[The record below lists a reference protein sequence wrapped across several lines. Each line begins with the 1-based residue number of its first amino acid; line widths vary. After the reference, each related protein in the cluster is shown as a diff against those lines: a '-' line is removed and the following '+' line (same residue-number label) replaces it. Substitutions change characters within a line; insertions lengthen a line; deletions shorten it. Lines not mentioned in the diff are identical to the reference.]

1 MNASNFFILVSFA
14 KKMSKILEIFAKKPV
29 KKKFKLSQEFA
40 KDLNIVSDN
49 GTKQMILTSK
59 EQQEKIENLNE
70 END

>member
-1 MNASNFFILVSFA
+1 MLQAYCYTKRNG
-14 KKMSKILEIFAKKPV
+14 KKYKYVPIDSYAIKTDIFK
-29 KKKFKLSQEFA
+29 FA